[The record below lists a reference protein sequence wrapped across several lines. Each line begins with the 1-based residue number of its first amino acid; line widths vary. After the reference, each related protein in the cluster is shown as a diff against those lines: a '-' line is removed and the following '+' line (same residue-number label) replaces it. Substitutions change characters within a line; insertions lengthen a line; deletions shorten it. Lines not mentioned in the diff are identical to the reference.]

1 MLETEL
7 RKNLQSELTKR
18 CEELNELRKEAIELR
33 STASQTRKRMIE
45 STRVLSH
52 SLQISLHE
60 VRFGSVFDADSKRI
74 RSLPA
79 QRRDAVRIGLA
90 RHARRSESDQ
100 KQPERAGY
108 SLRLAAALRG
118 VVAAPPSQHSPSSS
132 HFDWLLGS
140 STECSSSPS
149 SPPRWSWSSVRDR
162 SKTPF
167 ATRSSETSRFPW
179 RQRSDGCC
187 RSRGRSGFCITR
199 SRRSFTGAFVRRTCC

>member
-1 MLETEL
+1 
-7 RKNLQSELTKR
+7 
-18 CEELNELRKEAIELR
+18 
-33 STASQTRKRMIE
+33 MIE

-108 SLRLAAALRG
+108 SLRLASTLRG

-179 RQRSDGCC
+179 RQRSGGCC
-187 RSRGRSGFCITR
+187 RSRERSGFASPGAADR
-199 SRRSFTGAFVRRTCC
+199 SREHLSVERAADVLAGAAIDGHRDEFGGAAAVRSEL